1 MCYPI
6 GARLAQ
12 RCILALDTLYH
23 HLFSTPGRDATTTNQ
38 LKHDLVLWL
47 THHSFEELPDALE
60 YYLADPNSDLEGDLA
75 HLTCLDPWGVQVHI
89 HPLVTIYINTLLAWA
104 KCFLATYGVYPGL
117 YDLLDTPRLDFLA
130 AQLHLRDTTLPR
142 PLLHRS
148 RGPPTIRS
156 EYVALQPHLDP
167 SPPPNRL
174 YVCRTTSLSFN
185 TSVCRATRPSVIPT
199 APTVC
204 LSPRKS
210 VALSVHP
217 TDSPSVIPSRPSHEP
232 SVHPPVTPS
241 MTRLYD
247 NPTRP
252 SAPPTPSHRLYTIL
266 PRLSGCPTSHRLH
279 DTPTSPSDHPPPSQR
294 LYDTPTRPSD
304 HPPPSHRLYDTPIS
318 SSACPSP
325 ADCLTAT
332 TTRPPV
338 RPSFP
343 TIHHTHDSNHTLAV
357 VNGEQDSNHSLAVVN
372 GEQDSNHS
380 LAVVN
385 GEQSPTIHRTQ
396 DSSQSLA
403 VVNGEQSRK
412 AKIFHRAF
420 TNYDLLLRALDA
432 SSIYLR
438 AFRRV
443 APPKSGEDAHVTRG
457 KCDCLGCSYVLP
469 RLWDP
474 GGVSSSANTPRDLS
488 RTIAPSRY
496 PNALLTGYLIDLPS
510 LRPWQ
515 DLRTSHVNLDNFI
528 HRNIAGR
535 TTAMHKSTG
544 SINVIIPALT
554 RTTPTHHERGNHYDR
569 QSSRTNFN
577 ATATSYIRVTQNLKR
592 RVEIASP
599 YEGHTS
605 RTFYT
610 RLLDST
616 SGLLR
621 HTSGLPKILPRLR
634 LTLLTMLGLWG
645 VPYERPR
652 LVDAPIT
659 TPTHYLGGRAYVRCR
674 FTTPRWGVTRFYR
687 CLGYVLVVLNLSV
700 PKIIIS

>member
-12 RCILALDTLYH
+12 RRILALDTLYH

-104 KCFLATYGVYPGL
+104 KCFLATYGTYGVYQGL

-142 PLLHRS
+142 PLLHQS

-156 EYVALQPHLDP
+156 EYVALQPHLG
-167 SPPPNRL
+167 PPPPPDRL
-174 YVCRTTSLSFN
+174 YVCRTTRPSFSR
-185 TSVCRATRPSVIPT
+185 SVCRATSPSVIPT

-204 LSPRKS
+204 LSPRKA

-217 TDSPSVIPSRPSHEP
+217 TDSPSVIPARPSHEP

-241 MTRLYD
+241 MTH
-247 NPTRP
+247 P
-252 SAPPTPSHRLYTIL
+252 STPPPVSLAQRQSDHPSQSDHLYTTL
-266 PRLSGCPTSHRLH
+266 PRLSGCPTSPRLY
-279 DTPTSPSDHPPPSQR
+279 DNPTHPSDHPPP
-294 LYDTPTRPSD
+294 P
-304 HPPPSHRLYDTPIS
+304 HRLYDTPIS
-318 SSACPSP
+318 TSACLSP

-332 TTRPPV
+332 MTRPPV

-343 TIHHTHDSNHTLAV
+343 TIHHTHDSNH
-357 VNGEQDSNHSLAVVN
+357 SLAVVH
-372 GEQDSNHS
+372 GKQDSNHS

-385 GEQSPTIHRTQ
+385 GEQSHTIHCTQ
-396 DSSQSLA
+396 DSRQSLA

-438 AFRRV
+438 DLRRV

-457 KCDCLGCSYVLP
+457 TCDFGGATLNNPSLGCSYVLP

-496 PNALLTGYLIDLPS
+496 PNALLTGYLINLPS
-510 LRPWQ
+510 L
-515 DLRTSHVNLDNFI
+515 
-528 HRNIAGR
+528 
-535 TTAMHKSTG
+535 
-544 SINVIIPALT
+544 
-554 RTTPTHHERGNHYDR
+554 
-569 QSSRTNFN
+569 
-577 ATATSYIRVTQNLKR
+577 
-592 RVEIASP
+592 
-599 YEGHTS
+599 
-605 RTFYT
+605 
-610 RLLDST
+610 
-616 SGLLR
+616 
-621 HTSGLPKILPRLR
+621 
-634 LTLLTMLGLWG
+634 
-645 VPYERPR
+645 
-652 LVDAPIT
+652 
-659 TPTHYLGGRAYVRCR
+659 
-674 FTTPRWGVTRFYR
+674 
-687 CLGYVLVVLNLSV
+687 
-700 PKIIIS
+700 

>member
-12 RCILALDTLYH
+12 RRILALDTHYH

-130 AQLHLRDTTLPR
+130 AQLYLRDSTLPR

-156 EYVALQPHLDP
+156 EYVALQPHLVP
-167 SPPPNRL
+167 SPPPDRL

-217 TDSPSVIPSRPSHEP
+217 TDSPSVIPARPSPEP
-232 SVHPPVTPS
+232 SVHPPITPS
-241 MTRLYD
+241 MTR
-247 NPTRP
+247 PSTTPPVSHAQRP
-252 SAPPTPSHRLYTIL
+252 SDHPSPSHRLY
-266 PRLSGCPTSHRLH
+266 

-294 LYDTPTRPSD
+294 LYDNPTRPSD
-304 HPPPSHRLYDTPIS
+304 HPPPSRRLYDTPIS
-318 SSACPSP
+318 TSACPSP

-338 RPSFP
+338 HPSFP
-343 TIHHTHDSNHTLAV
+343 TIHHTH
-357 VNGEQDSNHSLAVVN
+357 DSNHSLAVVN
-372 GEQDSNHS
+372 GEQDSHHS

-385 GEQSPTIHRTQ
+385 GEPSHTIHHTQ

-412 AKIFHRAF
+412 SQIFHRAF

-438 AFRRV
+438 DFRRV

-457 KCDCLGCSYVLP
+457 KCDFGGATLNNPSLGCSYMLP

-496 PNALLTGYLIDLPS
+496 PNALLTGYLINLPS
-510 LRPWQ
+510 LRRWQ
-515 DLRTSHVNLDNFI
+515 DLRTSHVNLNNFI
-528 HRNIAGR
+528 HGNIAGR
-535 TTAMHKSTG
+535 TTALHKITG

-554 RTTPTHHERGNHYDR
+554 RPTPTHHERGNPYDR

-592 RVEIASP
+592 RMEITSP

-605 RTFYT
+605 RTFFA
-610 RLLDST
+610 RLRDTT

-621 HTSGLPKILPRLR
+621 HTSRLPKILPRLR
-634 LTLLTMLGLWG
+634 LTLLMMLGLWG
-645 VPYERPR
+645 VPYKRPR
-652 LVDAPIT
+652 LVDAPRT
-659 TPTHYLGGRAYVRCR
+659 APTHYLRGRAYVCCR

>member
-6 GARLAQ
+6 GARLAH
-12 RCILALDTLYH
+12 RRILALDTLYH
-23 HLFSTPGRDATTTNQ
+23 HLFSTPGRDATTINQ

-47 THHSFEELPDALE
+47 TYHSLEELPDALE

-89 HPLVTIYINTLLAWA
+89 HPLVTIYINTLLAWT

-130 AQLHLRDTTLPR
+130 AQLHLRDSTLPR

-156 EYVALQPHLDP
+156 EYVALQPHLVP
-167 SPPPNRL
+167 STPPDHL

-185 TSVCRATRPSVIPT
+185 TSVCRAARPSVIPT

-217 TDSPSVIPSRPSHEP
+217 TDSPSVIPARPSHEP
-232 SVHPPVTPS
+232 SVHPPATPS
-241 MTRLYD
+241 MTCPSNTTPVSLA
-247 NPTRP
+247 PRP
-252 SAPPTPSHRLYTIL
+252 SDRQSLSDRLYTIL
-266 PRLSGCPTSHRLH
+266 PCLSGCPPSHRLY
-279 DTPTSPSDHPPPSQR
+279 DTPTSPSDHPPPSHR
-294 LYDTPTRPSD
+294 LYDTPTSPSDHPPLSQCLYDNPTRPSD

-318 SSACPSP
+318 PSAGPSP

-332 TTRPPV
+332 TTRPPI

-343 TIHHTHDSNHTLAV
+343 TIHHTHDSNH
-357 VNGEQDSNHSLAVVN
+357 
-372 GEQDSNHS
+372 S

-385 GEQSPTIHRTQ
+385 GEQSRTIHRTH

-420 TNYDLLLRALDA
+420 TNYNLLLRALDA

-438 AFRRV
+438 DFRRV

-457 KCDCLGCSYVLP
+457 KCDFGGATLNNPSLGCSYVLP

-474 GGVSSSANTPRDLS
+474 GGVSSLANTPRDLS

-496 PNALLTGYLIDLPS
+496 PNALLTGYLINLPS
-510 LRPWQ
+510 LRRWQ
-515 DLRTSHVNLDNFI
+515 DLRTSHVKLDNFI
-528 HRNIAGR
+528 HGNITGL
-535 TTAMHKSTG
+535 TTAMKKITG
-544 SINVIIPALT
+544 SIDVINSALT
-554 RTTPTHHERGNHYDR
+554 
-569 QSSRTNFN
+569 
-577 ATATSYIRVTQNLKR
+577 
-592 RVEIASP
+592 
-599 YEGHTS
+599 
-605 RTFYT
+605 
-610 RLLDST
+610 
-616 SGLLR
+616 
-621 HTSGLPKILPRLR
+621 
-634 LTLLTMLGLWG
+634 
-645 VPYERPR
+645 
-652 LVDAPIT
+652 
-659 TPTHYLGGRAYVRCR
+659 
-674 FTTPRWGVTRFYR
+674 
-687 CLGYVLVVLNLSV
+687 
-700 PKIIIS
+700 